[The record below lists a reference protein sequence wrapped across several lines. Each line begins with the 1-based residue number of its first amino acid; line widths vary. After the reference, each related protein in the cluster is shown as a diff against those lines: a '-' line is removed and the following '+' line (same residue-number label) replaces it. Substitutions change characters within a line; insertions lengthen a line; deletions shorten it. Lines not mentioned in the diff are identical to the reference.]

1 MTVAQI
7 VLMGVAGSGKTTV
20 AGLLADRLG
29 CVRAEA
35 DDFHPAA
42 NVAKMASGI
51 PLDDDDRRPWLAAIG
66 VWIGQQERAGRT
78 AVVTCS
84 ALKRAYRDVL
94 RAASPHVVFVHLTG
108 TPELLA
114 ARMAGRKGH
123 FMPPALLDSQLAT
136 LEPLAP
142 DELGIALD
150 VRQPPEVVAEQAAAF
165 AALPGRGGVGP

>member
-1 MTVAQI
+1 VTVAQI

-84 ALKRAYRDVL
+84 ALKRAYRDV
-94 RAASPHVVFVHLTG
+94 HLTG